1 MRGGIKIPDQMLI
14 EEHWQE
20 EGLMPQ
26 EIKKETSSR
35 SFRIFDITEDEEGI
49 RRDSM
54 F

>member
-26 EIKKETSSR
+26 EIKKRHQAEASVFLT
-35 SFRIFDITEDEEGI
+35 
-49 RRDSM
+49 
-54 F
+54 